1 VEEGPRRTTT
11 IQAYILNG
19 GFGSTGENQKGGLSF
34 FWEQSINQCLFTI
47 LIFAKITPT
56 LKKIH

>member
-34 FWEQSINQCLFTI
+34 FWEKREKRAFPQR
-47 LIFAKITPT
+47 KI
-56 LKKIH
+56 K